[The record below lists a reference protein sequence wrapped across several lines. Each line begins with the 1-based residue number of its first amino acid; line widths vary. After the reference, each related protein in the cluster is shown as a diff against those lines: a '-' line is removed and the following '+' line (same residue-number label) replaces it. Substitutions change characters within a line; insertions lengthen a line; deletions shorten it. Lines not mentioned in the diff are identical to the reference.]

1 MADLSEIGLAKNE
14 AKAFEAVLKLGKA
27 GASEISKESGVPYSR
42 IYDVLASLEHKGLVK
57 IIPEKGKKFTPGDP
71 SSLKKLIDEKKQSL
85 DALDKDIERLKIM
98 YEKAE
103 KEPVEMAMGKK
114 NFYKIEQEMPKPK
127 KCEYNIK
134 YTSEY
139 QPVWAREE
147 KVYLKKGIDIRGLAR
162 TDSETLP
169 NIQKWLKVNKK
180 IKQIEN
186 DGVAISIRD
195 DSAIMLTLIKSNVT
209 MLIRDKP
216 FIALMKELFLKY
228 YESAKPIPK
237 Q

>member
-57 IIPEKGKKFTPGDP
+57 IIPEKGKKFIPGDP
-71 SSLKKLIDEKKQSL
+71 SSLKKLIDDKKQSL
-85 DALDKDIERLKIM
+85 DVLDKEVEKLKAM

-103 KEPVEMAMGKK
+103 KEPVEIVRGKK
-114 NFYKIEQEMPKPK
+114 NFYKIEGEAPKPRNF
-127 KCEYNIK
+127 EYTIK

-139 QPVWAREE
+139 QPVWARQDRDLMRQGA
-147 KVYLKKGIDIRGLAR
+147 KIKTLTRFND
-162 TDSETLP
+162 ETKE
-169 NIQKWLKVNKK
+169 NILKWLKVHKN
-180 IKQIEN
+180 IRQIPNE
-186 DGVAISIRD
+186 GVAISLRD
-195 DSAIMLTLIKSNVT
+195 DSIMIGLIKSNVT

-228 YESAKPIPK
+228 YESAESIPK
-237 Q
+237 

>member
-42 IYDVLASLEHKGLVK
+42 IYDILASLEHKGLVK
-57 IIPEKGKKFTPGDP
+57 IIPEKGKKFIPGDP

-85 DALDKDIERLKIM
+85 DVLDKEVEKLKSM

-103 KEPVEMAMGKK
+103 KEPVEIARGKK
-114 NFYKIEQEMPKPK
+114 NFYKIERQLPRARKQIL
-127 KCEYNIK
+127 NIK

-139 QPVWAREE
+139 QPVWARED
-147 KVYLKKGIDIRGLAR
+147 KADIRKGVKLKVLTR
-162 TDSETLP
+162 YDDETKGNVL
-169 NIQKWLKVNKK
+169 KWLNAYKN
-180 IKQIEN
+180 IKQIPNE
-186 DGVAISIRD
+186 GVAIGIRD
-195 DSAIMLTLIKSNVT
+195 DNAIMITLIKSNVT

-228 YESAKPIPK
+228 YESAEMIPK
-237 Q
+237 